1 MVIVIRRLVYLVPLV
16 AGIIIYACG
25 TSAPSPRQ
33 RVLEF
38 VRVLQADSLADITP
52 FVDLDSVA
60 TYEYSDSKYDSLTL
74 AQKKRRLVDG
84 FTGNGEYRSVWAK
97 SQIVVNHEF
106 IKDDTTARVEVSFID
121 RSTRIQYYSQ
131 MGLKLRGNVWIVT
144 DFKANKE
151 STELSNPAGK
161 S

>member
-1 MVIVIRRLVYLVPLV
+1 MLPLL
-16 AGIIIYACG
+16 AGIVIYACG
-25 TSAPSPRQ
+25 SKAPSPRQ

-38 VRVLQADSLADITP
+38 VRVLQSDSLADITP
-52 FVDLDSVA
+52 YVDLDSVA
-60 TYEYSDSKYDSLTL
+60 TYEYSDTKYDSLSL
-74 AQKKRRLVDG
+74 SQKKRRLLDG
-84 FTGNGEYRSVWAK
+84 FVGSGEYRSVWAK

-131 MGLKLRGNVWIVT
+131 MGLKLRSNVWIVT

-161 S
+161 P